1 MLYEILAAGVSLCS
15 ISQHHEQT
23 DIILAFSFVPV
34 TWPLCR
40 TWFRIAKVF
49 TGRVIILEVK
59 QLPECCSVF
68 RAHAVIEENV
78 HRGINGL
85 HTKADTHEHDQVSAV
100 LAAHRE
106 FRLQGH
112 GDESHAE
119 REEADDEQCGNHD
132 HHLSHFL
139 VPVRDIISLSGNG

>member
-100 LAAHRE
+100 LAAHRSSGSRAMAMKVTLRGKKQTTNNVE
-106 FRLQGH
+106 IMTTILATFWFRL
-112 GDESHAE
+112 ET
-119 REEADDEQCGNHD
+119 
-132 HHLSHFL
+132 LSA
-139 VPVRDIISLSGNG
+139 